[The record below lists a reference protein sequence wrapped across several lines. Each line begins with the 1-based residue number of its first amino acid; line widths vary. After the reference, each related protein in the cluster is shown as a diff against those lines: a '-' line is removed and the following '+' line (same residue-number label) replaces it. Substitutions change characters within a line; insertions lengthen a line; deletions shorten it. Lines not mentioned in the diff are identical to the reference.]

1 MTYFQ
6 INRMLFLYNIN
17 FYKQLYSGYQVKPDK
32 KTEFYKNPCKI
43 CSIFYKLAVDQS
55 MSTPTITPWVVGNW
69 KMNPMHA
76 DALQLIEE
84 FKRLLQQDNILPEQ
98 CHIGMAPIAI
108 ALTSI
113 QAQLKDAVRTI
124 YTVAQDVS
132 RVAGTGAYTGEV
144 SAELLKDSQIDFV
157 LVGHSER
164 RELFGDGVETLQSKL
179 YNALNAGLNVIYC
192 VGESLEQREQGL
204 AEQVVL
210 QQICDI
216 ASVVKPEQW
225 QNIVVAYEP
234 IWAIGTGKTAS
245 PADAQTMHAKIREGL
260 KQITPVG
267 AQMAILY
274 GGSVKPENAAELAA
288 CPDINGA
295 LVGGA
300 SLNAQSFYQIAKAF
314 AQNK

>member
-1 MTYFQ
+1 
-6 INRMLFLYNIN
+6 
-17 FYKQLYSGYQVKPDK
+17 
-32 KTEFYKNPCKI
+32 
-43 CSIFYKLAVDQS
+43 
-55 MSTPTITPWVVGNW
+55 MSNLTVTPWVVGNW
-69 KMNPMHA
+69 KMNPVHA
-76 DALQLIEE
+76 DAFQLIEE
-84 FKRLLQQDNILPEQ
+84 FKQLLQQSDISPEQ
-98 CHIGMAPIAI
+98 CHIGVAPMMIT
-108 ALTSI
+108 LTGV
-113 QAQLKDAVRTI
+113 QTQLKDASRTI

-132 RVAGTGAYTGEV
+132 CIAGTGAYTGEV
-144 SAELLKDSQIDFV
+144 SAELLKDSGIAFV
-157 LVGHSER
+157 LIGHSER
-164 RELFGDGVETLQSKL
+164 RELFGDNVDILKAKLQH
-179 YNALNAGLNVIYC
+179 ALNAGLTVIYC
-192 VGESLEQREQGL
+192 VGESLEQREQGA

-216 ASVVKPEQW
+216 ASVVQAEQW
-225 QNIVVAYEP
+225 QNIVIAYEP

-245 PADAQTMHAKIREGL
+245 PADAQAMHAKIREGL

-274 GGSVKPENAAELAA
+274 GGSVKAENAAELAA